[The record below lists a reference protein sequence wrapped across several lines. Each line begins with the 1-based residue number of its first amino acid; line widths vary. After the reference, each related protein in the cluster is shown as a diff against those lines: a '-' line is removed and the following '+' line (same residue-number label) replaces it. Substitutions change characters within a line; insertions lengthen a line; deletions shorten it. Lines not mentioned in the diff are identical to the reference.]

1 MAKNQCFAI
10 FREANSFEYKRAMYT
25 KPDRGLN
32 ISVAWNQ
39 EQGGFF
45 CLCGITKLQ
54 YYVHWYLGGFVFQ
67 ISTLRYPQIFQDRR
81 VKV

>member
-39 EQGGFF
+39 EQGGFSV
-45 CLCGITKLQ
+45 CVVSQSSSIMCIDT
-54 YYVHWYLGGFVFQ
+54 
-67 ISTLRYPQIFQDRR
+67 
-81 VKV
+81 